1 MMAVETPSLPL
12 IMKPPGSRGY
22 QNGPWEDQNE
32 IGRGY
37 MLSRMQ
43 SKLGTAGLVT
53 ALIAL
58 VLAMSG
64 GAYAA
69 KGVIITKLSQI
80 SPSVQKKLKGKQGA
94 VGPVGPA
101 GPQGA
106 AGSSGAKGD
115 TGARG
120 PEGPEGPRGEEGPPG
135 PTETKLPSGQTLTG
149 TWELNDINL
158 PVIWVNFSFPLR
170 VEPNL
175 FQASANEPEYISE
188 SDSSTTNCPGNVNNP
203 EALPGHICIY
213 AGTESN
219 VIDSEL
225 NFAEDGTYGFVRKFE
240 AVEPA
245 ERSYARGTWAVTAP

>member
-1 MMAVETPSLPL
+1 
-12 IMKPPGSRGY
+12 
-22 QNGPWEDQNE
+22 
-32 IGRGY
+32 

-58 VLAMSG
+58 VLAMTG

-106 AGSSGAKGD
+106 AGSPGAKGD

-120 PEGPEGPRGEEGPPG
+120 PEGPEGPQGKDGPAG
-135 PTETKLPSGQTLTG
+135 PTETKLPSGKTLTG

-175 FQASANEPEYISE
+175 FQTASGEPEYISE
-188 SDSSTTNCPGNVNNP
+188 SDSASTNCPGDVEHP

-213 AGTESN
+213 AGIESN
-219 VIDSEL
+219 VIDGEV
-225 NFAEDGTYGFVRKFE
+225 NFAEDGSSGFVRKFE
-240 AVEPA
+240 AVDST
-245 ERSYARGTWAVTAP
+245 ERSFARGTWAVTAP